1 MNSSEKL
8 AMAAN
13 DQLLPV
19 HNSNHVPQ
27 QQNNQQNDPFQQQQ
41 TMPPNAN
48 LNSIR
53 ALTNLEKF
61 TFGYFVPHA
70 NMTTEAITF
79 KAVLNVF
86 TTLSY
91 APSPF
96 VPSVLLPTQ

>member
-1 MNSSEKL
+1 
-8 AMAAN
+8 MAAN

-19 HNSNHVPQ
+19 HNSNHVPAQ
-27 QQNNQQNDPFQQQQ
+27 RSNQQNDPLQQQQ
-41 TMPPNAN
+41 AMPPNTN
-48 LNSIR
+48 LNAIM
-53 ALTNLEKF
+53 ALTDLDKF

-70 NMTTEAITF
+70 NMTTDAITF